1 MKKKI
6 QELLAKL
13 TKLKTTQLEESLI
26 RQEILLQEFDD
37 DYFINREKR
46 RVANDNPT

>member
-26 RQEILLQEFDD
+26 RQEILLRGFDD
-37 DYFINREKR
+37 DYFINRGKR